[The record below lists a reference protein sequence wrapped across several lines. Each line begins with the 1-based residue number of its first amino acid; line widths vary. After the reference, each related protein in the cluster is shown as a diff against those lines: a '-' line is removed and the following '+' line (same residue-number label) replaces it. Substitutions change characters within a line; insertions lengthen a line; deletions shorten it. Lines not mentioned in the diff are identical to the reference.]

1 MGFEWLE
8 VARRLQSIAQAGLT
22 FSEGRYDR
30 DRYEQLRDISV
41 NIMKNFTGADES
53 IIRNIFAS
61 EVGYQTPKVDV
72 RGVVFRK
79 NKILMVREYTD
90 KRWSL
95 PGGWCDVGLTAK
107 ENVEKEVFEEA
118 GLKVDAI
125 KALAIFDKKCHPHP
139 PDVHYT
145 YKIFFLCREKEK
157 EGKLKTGMETIDVSF
172 FSRDA
177 LPELSTDRNTESQ
190 ILAMFQFLDN
200 PDHELLFD

>member
-41 NIMKNFTGADES
+41 DIMKNFTKADEGT
-53 IIRNIFAS
+53 IRNIFAS
-61 EVGYQTPKVDV
+61 EEGYQTPKVDV
-72 RGVVFRK
+72 RGVVFRED
-79 NKILMVREYTD
+79 KILMVREYAD
-90 KRWSL
+90 NRWSL

-118 GLKVDAI
+118 GLKVNAV
-125 KALAIFDKKCHPHP
+125 KVLAIFDKKCHPHP

-145 YKIFFLCREKEK
+145 YKIFFLCTET
-157 EGKLKTGMETIDVSF
+157 GGMLKTGMETLDVSF
-172 FSRDA
+172 FGKNE
-177 LPELSTDRNTESQ
+177 LPHLSVDRNTESQ
-190 ILAMFQFLDN
+190 ILAMFRYLEN
-200 PDHELLFD
+200 PDREMMFD